1 MGLYQANERN
11 DDGDL
16 HLDTKRI
23 GDVIREKSTQQAC
36 IIIVSKVPLP
46 AAAAA
51 DLHSNFCFV
60 NSFFFVLLFQIDNE
74 GFTNLLSGEISELPF
89 KAYLRKGGEWT
100 ASKHLSTP
108 AAAPA
113 LLQEKFLEGKQASL
127 VDFSDHVVDLTLDWR
142 NLNV

>member
-1 MGLYQANERN
+1 MESYASTKGVQIVGLYQANERN

-51 DLHSNFCFV
+51 DLTFQ
-60 NSFFFVLLFQIDNE
+60 LLF
-74 GFTNLLSGEISELPF
+74 
-89 KAYLRKGGEWT
+89 R
-100 ASKHLSTP
+100 
-108 AAAPA
+108 
-113 LLQEKFLEGKQASL
+113 
-127 VDFSDHVVDLTLDWR
+127 
-142 NLNV
+142 